1 LQRWLLDQATQEVAR
16 LDDDR
21 IDVVIS
27 LPVGMITPE
36 GLAAEVATALRM
48 CGLPASR
55 LILSF
60 TEETLLTSSAALVPE
75 LEAAR
80 ATGVRLCLDNYGM
93 GQSIFALMARVPLD
107 VIRVDL
113 TALAPRD
120 DVDRALHV
128 LDMIVRTGENLGL
141 VGVAGG
147 VTPELRAS
155 VVATGVDLLH
165 GRSEPR
171 DLTVDELAVL
181 VAGGD
186 PVPAA

>member
-1 LQRWLLDQATQEVAR
+1 
-16 LDDDR
+16 
-21 IDVVIS
+21 
-27 LPVGMITPE
+27 M
-36 GLAAEVATALRM
+36 
-48 CGLPASR
+48 
-55 LILSF
+55 
-60 TEETLLTSSAALVPE
+60 PE

-93 GQSIFALMARVPLD
+93 GHSIFALMARVPLD

-113 TALAPRD
+113 PRSPPATTSPG
-120 DVDRALHV
+120 RCTCSA
-128 LDMIVRTGENLGL
+128 MIVRTTENLGL

-147 VTPELRAS
+147 VTTAELRAS

-165 GRSEPR
+165 GRSEPH